1 MLGMNPWATTTAP
14 TEELVLH
21 PAHVTAFLSKELR
34 KKAKEA
40 EKATENAR
48 RRAYVV
54 KERNYETYNHIKG
67 KTAEGVEGGDKDDTL
82 SSILVRAMERKT
94 KRKEMDEAMKIKKLE
109 DIKRK
114 LEEEKRQC
122 EEARRTQN
130 EKLIEMRETFKLRV
144 MREQRWRAKEARQ
157 AKHNRLADDF
167 RKHKLLYNYFN
178 RFKILVVM
186 SRDNRDKAK
195 NHYQVKIMRKAL
207 TQLIIH
213 RDKEQHW
220 RENLAANFYNVC
232 VVHKLFNK
240 WREHTA
246 HGRAPTAHGR
256 TPTAHGSVDRAKPE
270 VRPLEDMRIRK
281 EQLLRAEKHHRQRLL
296 RQYLW
301 TWRWVALDQF
311 LQRRAHTDLATQHY
325 QRKVLQRGIRR
336 WRRYVQE
343 KGTRRQ
349 QEVVATRLRFLV
361 KGIIPDFSPSSSS
374 SDDDDDDDDE

>member
-1 MLGMNPWATTTAP
+1 MNPWATTTAP

-240 WREHTA
+240 WRE
-246 HGRAPTAHGR
+246 
-256 TPTAHGSVDRAKPE
+256 
-270 VRPLEDMRIRK
+270 DMRIRK

-374 SDDDDDDDDE
+374 SDDDDDDDDEARRRDDRWKDILSVMTV